1 MSRAVGAQPGPN
13 SADGAPARLPS
24 DLSPLRDEAFGYEH
38 ARRLLWRAGFGGT
51 PKQIATLAGW
61 GLDRAVDHL
70 VRYDSIPFRADTDG
84 EFDANIMREPTEEER
99 AAYRRAL
106 ASRNEDAVARFR
118 LERQRAQRDDRR
130 QMLSIRGWW
139 LERLIETPRPL
150 EEKLTLFWHG
160 HFATSYR
167 TIENSHHMLMQNR
180 LFRKHAAG
188 NFGELLRAIIRD
200 PAMLAYL
207 DNNDSSKREPN
218 ENLARE
224 LMELF
229 SLGEGNYSERDIQE
243 GARALTGY
251 TFRNNTFYFN
261 ERNHDGG
268 SKSILGVQGTLD
280 GDDFVRAILARRDC
294 PLFVASKLYRFF
306 VADLPTN
313 ERDQDPATRAYVRSL
328 AGLLAKSKYELGP
341 VLRAMFR
348 SRHFYEASDRNEQIK
363 SPVTLAVGAIRSL
376 NAPPRSLSAVL
387 DGLDRM
393 GQSLFYPPSVKGWDG
408 GRAWI
413 NTSTLFVRQ
422 NLLVYLLT
430 GAKPGGFGEPDT
442 EYAYDPSALLAS
454 LADAEPGAERDAD
467 RVAGYLLRLT
477 LGRSPAPVQRR
488 IAAFVRE
495 HGGPKPDVITGALLL
510 VTAMPEYQLC

>member
-1 MSRAVGAQPGPN
+1 MAGHQRRQP
-13 SADGAPARLPS
+13 ADRLPS
-24 DLSPLRDEAFGYEH
+24 DLAPLREGDFAYEH

-51 PKQIATLAGW
+51 PRQIATLAGW

-70 VRYDSIPFRADTDG
+70 VRYDSIASEADDGSEFRPD
-84 EFDANIMREPTEEER
+84 IMREPTDEER

-106 ASRNEDAVARFR
+106 RARDEDTVARFR
-118 LERQRAQRDDRR
+118 LRRQQAQRDDRR
-130 QMLSIRGWW
+130 QMTRIRAWW

-167 TIENSHHMLMQNR
+167 TIENSYHMALQNEF
-180 LFRKHAAG
+180 FRANAAG
-188 NFGELLRAIIRD
+188 SLETLLRGIIRD

-229 SLGEGNYSERDIQE
+229 SLGEGAYTERDIQE

-251 TFRNNTFYFN
+251 TFRNNEFRFN

-280 GDDFVRAILARRDC
+280 GDDFVAAILARRDC
-294 PLFVASKLYRFF
+294 PLFIAEKLYRFF
-306 VADLPTN
+306 VADLPT
-313 ERDQDPATRAYVRSL
+313 ERRDQEPATRAYVGAL
-328 AGLLAKSKYELGP
+328 AGVLAKSGYELRP

-348 SRHFYEASDRNEQIK
+348 SRHFYEASARDEQIK
-363 SPVTLAVGAIRSL
+363 SPVALAVGAIRSL

-387 DGLDRM
+387 VAMDRM
-393 GQSLFYPPSVKGWDG
+393 GQSLFFPPSVKGWDG

-442 EYAYDPSALLAS
+442 EHRYDPTPLLQS
-454 LADAEPGAERDAD
+454 LAQAEPGAERDAG
-467 RVAGYLLRLT
+467 RVAGYLLRLA
-477 LGRSPAPVQRR
+477 LGRSTEARQREVASFIER
-488 IAAFVRE
+488 
-495 HGGPKPDVITGALLL
+495 HGGPKPDVVTGALLL